1 MIRKYTVSPPIV
13 VDPIDTISIVNG
25 ILEHRRYGVLIASR
39 NLREMESA
47 LLSGSELVGSKIESL
62 FLEIGRMVITLISV
76 VNPTPPATGPYRV
89 NYSDGSQREY
99 SNLEELQGEVDL
111 VDTELLQR
119 LLVARYVTML
129 PAANDPAIIN
139 GTSLEIDLSSA
150 LSPVVFAKV

>member
-1 MIRKYTVSPPIV
+1 
-13 VDPIDTISIVNG
+13 
-25 ILEHRRYGVLIASR
+25 
-39 NLREMESA
+39 
-47 LLSGSELVGSKIESL
+47 
-62 FLEIGRMVITLISV
+62 MVITLISV